1 MGESA
6 IQEQKVEKNQQ
17 EDEQL
22 LENTLEVENA
32 NLKDQLLRN
41 LAETDNLRKR
51 FQKEKEDILKY
62 STSSMAKD
70 LLIIPDNFE
79 RTLKAIID
87 IKNEDNQTIDK
98 LVEGIELISK
108 ELDKIFARH
117 GITKLETNGQKFD
130 PNFHQAVVE
139 VDTQDQD
146 SGIIVET
153 FQNGYIIHDRL
164 LRPAMVSVSK
174 KK

>member
-87 IKNEDNQTIDK
+87 ITVEGNQTID
-98 LVEGIELISK
+98 
-108 ELDKIFARH
+108 
-117 GITKLETNGQKFD
+117 
-130 PNFHQAVVE
+130 
-139 VDTQDQD
+139 
-146 SGIIVET
+146 
-153 FQNGYIIHDRL
+153 
-164 LRPAMVSVSK
+164 
-174 KK
+174 